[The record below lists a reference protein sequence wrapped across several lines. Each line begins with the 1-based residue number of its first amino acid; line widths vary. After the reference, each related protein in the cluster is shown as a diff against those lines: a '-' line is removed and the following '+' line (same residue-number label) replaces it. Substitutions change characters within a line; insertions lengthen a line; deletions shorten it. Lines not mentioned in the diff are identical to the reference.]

1 MRGRRFGVGK
11 GARPV
16 DWLDIV
22 TAAGTV
28 LVVIAALL
36 HPPGGGNGGEK

>member
-1 MRGRRFGVGK
+1 M
-11 GARPV
+11 

-28 LVVIAALL
+28 LVLIAALL
-36 HPPGGGNGGEK
+36 HPPGGGQGGED